1 MNPKEIK
8 QILQAMVDAEA
19 SELTLETP
27 DYKLTVRRG
36 APAGE
41 GAPQV
46 VPVPV
51 QPQPAPAAP
60 APQALPPA
68 PAAQPA
74 APEAAAAQPEAPAKP
89 EEKGTESE
97 CPNCVEITAPIV
109 GTFYRAPAPDAEPF
123 VKEGDRIEKGQVVCI
138 IEAMKLFNEIES
150 EVSGIVRKVLVEN
163 AEPVEYG
170 QPLFL
175 IEPA

>member
-36 APAGE
+36 GVVGE
-41 GAPQV
+41 GASQV
-46 VPVPV
+46 VQVPA
-51 QPQPAPAAP
+51 QPQPAPVAP

-68 PAAQPA
+68 PQPA
-74 APEAAAAQPEAPAKP
+74 APEAAPAQPEAPAKP

-97 CPNCVEITAPIV
+97 CANCVEITAPIV

-123 VKEGDRIEKGQVVCI
+123 VKEGDRVEKGQVVCI

-150 EVSGIVRKVLVEN
+150 EVSGIVRKILVEN